1 MFIVKTDSEGRNV
14 YTVTNIEMFTTTCDK
29 SVGLDNT
36 PEEKRSQCTFG
47 ESSFLV

>member
-1 MFIVKTDSEGRNV
+1 MFLVKTDSKGGDV

-29 SVGLDNT
+29 ETGLDLPPGQT
-36 PEEKRSQCTFG
+36 RSQCTFG